1 MVKCQ
6 GVNWEWMQSL
16 NGKITRLLC
25 PRSNKLVKHAWKF
38 PKFCFNLGWAF
49 NSQFPI
55 CFLINMDN
63 GPHVPKQN
71 NSQHALLKY
80 IFIFFH
86 RLNSFLNVWFYFW
99 QRPQLNVFVSE
110 TFHVN
115 DWKNCLVN
123 CLIGP
128 ITAISQTGTN

>member
-38 PKFCFNLGWAF
+38 PKFCFNLGRAF

-63 GPHVPKQN
+63 GPHFHKKKLPACSFK
-71 NSQHALLKY
+71 
-80 IFIFFH
+80 IFFIFFH
-86 RLNSFLNVWFYFW
+86 KTKFILKCLVFFW
-99 QRPQLNVFVSE
+99 QRPQFNVFVSE